1 MKLFGIRAESGD
13 PCVLAYALA
22 PSNPVNT
29 VNDVV
34 VVGGGPGWCVA
45 ATPFSFTPSRLVPP
59 LIHYA
64 LAAAAVV
71 SVKSTARAPPASPA
85 PTFICLFFASNLSM
99 MWFISESIQ

>member
-1 MKLFGIRAESGD
+1 VKLFGIRAESGD

-71 SVKSTARAPPASPA
+71 S
-85 PTFICLFFASNLSM
+85 
-99 MWFISESIQ
+99 E